1 MAALLPRRAFLL
13 GAGGLGLATWPTAPW
28 ASEASEPPT
37 TLPTTEADLAATE
50 GGRAAARVRGR
61 AVPWRFA
68 AYNPNTRE
76 TLNVIYRVGDV
87 YSPTAMRWISV
98 FMRDWRLNRA
108 RLMDPRLIDLIAYIH
123 AASGSSEPILLLSG
137 YRTPQTNA
145 ALRARGADAATD
157 SLHLEGMAADLRIQ
171 GVSTR
176 WIRDAALYLR
186 LGGVGYYPNADF
198 AHLDTGPVRRWG
210 A

>member
-1 MAALLPRRAFLL
+1 MAAILPRRAFLL
-13 GAGGLGLATWPTAPW
+13 GAGGLGLSAWPTPPW
-28 ASEASEPPT
+28 AAQDGEQPT
-37 TLPTTEADLAATE
+37 TLPTTEADLGATE

-68 AYNPNTRE
+68 AYNPHTRE
-76 TLNVIYRVGDV
+76 TLNVIYRVDNT

-108 RLMDPRLIDLIAYIH
+108 RHVDPRLIDLIAYIH
-123 AASGSSEPILLLSG
+123 AASGTTEPILLLSG
-137 YRTPQTNA
+137 YRTPETNA
-145 ALRARGADAATD
+145 SLRARGTETATN

-176 WIRDAALYLR
+176 WIRDAGLYLR
-186 LGGVGYYPNADF
+186 QGGVGYYPGSDF
-198 AHLDTGPVRRWG
+198 THIDTGPVRRWG